1 MLCAQIQ
8 QMDLKSLTPQLAG
21 VLRDMG
27 VSYDPHRL
35 ADALKG
41 KQLDVTAR
49 GAQVLLPEATAF
61 TPMLITGAWSSAHS
75 LRYAR
80 LGGSHHQA
88 MLTGAAGRL
97 AGLRTATVCS
107 DA

>member
-1 MLCAQIQ
+1 
-8 QMDLKSLTPQLAG
+8 MDLKSLTPQLAG

-49 GAQVLLPEATAF
+49 GAQVLPQTSSLSIEHSHGAALCAAQAGRGQHALP
-61 TPMLITGAWSSAHS
+61 GAWAQLWSC
-75 LRYAR
+75 
-80 LGGSHHQA
+80 
-88 MLTGAAGRL
+88 GA
-97 AGLRTATVCS
+97 
-107 DA
+107 